1 MNITEVRVKL
11 LGGRS
16 DRLRAFCSITINDE
30 FVVHDLRVI
39 EGRKGMF
46 VAMPSR
52 KLSDGCPRCGG
63 KNHLRAKFCSDCGE
77 KLDENR
83 AKDHDKFHVDVAHP
97 ILPACRDMIQ
107 SVVLEAYR
115 RELAA
120 HPAGVPP
127 ASAEGLEDYHEG
139 EDYGD
144 YAEEEWDQQGRR
156 QQGVEELGSLA
167 TGLSELEEGESS
179 AGTAKEQS
187 KDYDADLPDR
197 PDRKASKRSGKRDQ
211 QGRFGEGIL

>member
-1 MNITEVRVKL
+1 M
-11 LGGRS
+11 
-16 DRLRAFCSITINDE
+16 
-30 FVVHDLRVI
+30 
-39 EGRKGMF
+39 
-46 VAMPSR
+46 
-52 KLSDGCPRCGG
+52 
-63 KNHLRAKFCSDCGE
+63 RAKFCSDCGE

-127 ASAEGLEDYHEG
+127 ASAEGLEDYHEE

-144 YAEEEWDQQGRR
+144 YAEEGWGQEGKGQQE
-156 QQGVEELGSLA
+156 VEDLDSLA
-167 TGLSELEEGESS
+167 TGLNEPQEGESS
-179 AGTAKEQS
+179 AGIAKEQS
-187 KDYDADLPDR
+187 KDYGADLPDR
-197 PDRKASKRSGKRDQ
+197 PDRKAGKRPGKREQ